1 MKVGDHVIIESGIY
15 RYAAKV
21 VKITQEGEIAARIRR
36 GLHSADDFKFNKEH
50 KYVGRKFKGYGITL
64 IDNANAYEIEIL
76 RKRQLC
82 RMIYWYNI
90 ARLNADRLEDVLQLM
105 IEQERYNKKSKLK
118 TMDED
123 NETT

>member
-1 MKVGDHVIIESGIY
+1 
-15 RYAAKV
+15 
-21 VKITQEGEIAARIRR
+21 
-36 GLHSADDFKFNKEH
+36 
-50 KYVGRKFKGYGITL
+50 
-64 IDNANAYEIEIL
+64 
-76 RKRQLC
+76 
-82 RMIYWYNI
+82 MIYWYNI